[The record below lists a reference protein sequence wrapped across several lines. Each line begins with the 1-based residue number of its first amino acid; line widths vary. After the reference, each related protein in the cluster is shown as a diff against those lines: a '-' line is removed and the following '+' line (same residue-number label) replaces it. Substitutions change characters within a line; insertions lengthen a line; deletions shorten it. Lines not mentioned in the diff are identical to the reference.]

1 MTTPLKGG
9 ASPLL
14 LDTRALILLLG
25 GAEGQVGPAAQ
36 EAAEEAQVAGGL
48 RLCDVSLF
56 EMAQLE
62 EQGDLVFSVPLLSW
76 VEQAL
81 DTPGLSLERLTPD
94 IAAEAARLPRAPG
107 GVESLTMIDRIIA
120 ATCRVRGLRLLAG
133 SRALASY
140 GNAGYLSIVSLR

>member
-1 MTTPLKGG
+1 MTTPLQGG

-14 LDTRALILLLG
+14 LDTRALILLLD
-25 GAEGQVGPAAQ
+25 GAEGRVGLFAQ
-36 EAAEEAQVAGGL
+36 QAAEEAQAAGGL

-62 EQGDLVFSVPLLSW
+62 EQGDLVFSIPLLAW

-81 DTPGLSLERLTPD
+81 DIPGLSLERLTPE
-94 IAAEAARLPRAPG
+94 IAAEAARLPGAPSAAEG
-107 GVESLTMIDRIIA
+107 LTMIDRIIA

-140 GNAGYLSIVSLR
+140 GDAGYLSIVSLR